1 MPEFFKTFAFRSV
14 LALALVA
21 LVPLQARSSSA
32 PPTAPDSTLYTT
44 YALSTGDTGTF
55 VSWSVCGS
63 TQQSEGCYAGGNLGP
78 FVAVGAM
85 LEGNPSV
92 KANVVSRAIYVVDSG
107 GSPVKL
113 YVYEKTDTVTSSDDT
128 VSVTLTHT
136 VDLSL
141 TGGSTALCSM
151 AANDTFLFI
160 GTNEGDQALSI
171 RKSNLKVT
179 EVGVYALGVGSIT
192 ADQYGYITVTE
203 IGLGS
208 FSVFSPN
215 GESVEDGGGADFMLG
230 TTQAVPVNILLKTD
244 SKRTHPIRGYRLKP
258 SQEPNVN

>member
-1 MPEFFKTFAFRSV
+1 MPHFFKTLAFRAV
-14 LALALVA
+14 FALALIA
-21 LVPLQARSSSA
+21 LVPRQARSSSA
-32 PPTAPDSTLYTT
+32 LPTAPDSTLYTT
-44 YALSTGDTGTF
+44 YALSSSDTGTI
-55 VSWSVCGS
+55 VSWAVCGS
-63 TQQSEGCYAGGNLGP
+63 TQQSEGCYAAGNLGP
-78 FVAVGAM
+78 FVVVGAM

-92 KANVVSRAIYVVDSG
+92 KGNVVSRAIYIVDSG

-151 AANDTFLFI
+151 AANNNFLFI
-160 GTNEGDQALSI
+160 GTNQGDQALSI

-203 IGLGS
+203 TELGS
-208 FSVFSPN
+208 FSVFNPN

-230 TTQAVPVNILLKTD
+230 TTQAVPINTLLQTD
-244 SKRTHPIRGYRLKP
+244 SKRTHPIRGHRLKP
-258 SQEPNVN
+258 SPEPNVN